1 MENNSKNILITGA
14 TSGIGKS
21 LVEFLVKNNENH
33 IYGIGRDADK
43 LGELVNKSNFT
54 FIPFDLKNV
63 DRIEEL
69 FTTELNSIKF
79 SGFVHCAGVE
89 ETLPISLYVP
99 SRIQSI
105 FSLNVFSAIEILRI
119 LSKKKYSDDSASFIL
134 LSSVMGELGQA
145 GKVGYCSSKAALLGV
160 VRSLSLE
167 LAKRNIRVNAISP
180 GIVDTPLTQKLFQQ
194 LDEENVN
201 RIKGMHPI
209 GIGETKDV
217 VSLLNFLLSKDS
229 KWITGQNIK
238 IDGGYSVQ

>member
-1 MENNSKNILITGA
+1 MEKNSKNILITGA

-54 FIPFDLKNV
+54 FIPFDLNNV
-63 DRIEEL
+63 DIIEEL
-69 FTTELNSIKF
+69 FTTQLNSIKF
-79 SGFVHCAGVE
+79 SGFVHCAGIE

-105 FSLNVFSAIEILRI
+105 FTLNVFSAIEILRV
-119 LSKKKYSDDSASFIL
+119 LSKKKYSEDSASFIL

-167 LAKRNIRVNAISP
+167 LAKRNIRVNAVSP

-217 VSLLNFLLSKDS
+217 VLLLNFLLSKDS